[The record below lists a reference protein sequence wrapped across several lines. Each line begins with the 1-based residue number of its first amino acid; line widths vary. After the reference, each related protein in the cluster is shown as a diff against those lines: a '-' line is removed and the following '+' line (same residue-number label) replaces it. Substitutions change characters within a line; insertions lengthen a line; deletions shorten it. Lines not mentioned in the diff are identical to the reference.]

1 MELFYFII
9 MSCFLLNTVLDTGAG
24 EDSLAEPD
32 VPPCKQPHPP
42 ANGSVQVWGQG
53 YLLEYSC
60 DVGLVPVGPTFA
72 SCNQQTKRWSVGR
85 PVCVAKGCPD
95 PEPLSN
101 GRLYFDHGGTV
112 VIATCLPGYRMTGS
126 RVNYCDGFRW
136 QGFSIRCRAR
146 FPPRAGRRQ
155 AYETDNSTTTPSPD
169 SNLAKHVLDAD
180 NTCYLRFTEPPK
192 VANAN
197 VKIEYRFNPVRKQWI
212 LLANFTCDKGYR
224 LVDQHTSYYYC
235 KDYAWVA
242 EEAPMCEPDT
252 EAVEP
257 CKINNGGC
265 SHICVDHSGGRYHCE
280 CPRGYALGRMLA
292 RCFDI
297 NECKLDNGGCNQTC
311 SNTEGS
317 FLCSCEPGY
326 VASGQDCL
334 DVDECRSDFHDHC
347 IGTCVNVRGSYRCD
361 CSNVPGYQDSSD
373 QKYCVDTNEC
383 LQENGGCTSVCVNT
397 VGSFKCKCSKKGY
410 TLDTNGKDCVDVNE
424 CLRYSKT
431 KCRHGVCEN
440 LDDGY
445 RCICDAGF
453 RSTASGRKCVD
464 VDECKEHTG
473 GCNQVCVN
481 VPGDFYCSCNAGF
494 DIGKDNL
501 TCEDI
506 NECGIGNGGCED
518 VCINTAG
525 SYLCECSMGMKVISE
540 DRHSCVFCDEK
551 KFYDSATSA
560 CVPCPPHSVVDDS
573 SNATSVSHCHCI
585 DGFEKQQ
592 GFCDDVDECI
602 QDKLQCN
609 HLCHN
614 THGSAY
620 CSCHS
625 GYLLENQTRC
635 VDIDEC
641 FEERSFCEQN
651 CTNSDGSFSC
661 ACMQGYSLSADGRE
675 CIDIDECFEDDIECE
690 QLCINTPGGAHC
702 ECTKGYTLSNDNQT
716 CNDNDECEAGT
727 HVCADVCINTPGS
740 YSCECQDYGLKL
752 SWDLASCSDINE
764 CMEGENSCSSQ
775 CINTYGSYTCGCD
788 SPGYRLSS
796 DQSACEDINECEDP
810 STNKCDDICVNVPGS
825 YHCTCNLGHALV
837 SFNRCDEC
845 SRNSYRDD
853 TEIECRACP
862 TGFYTEQ
869 RGSTSIDDC
878 KKV

>member
-1 MELFYFII
+1 MLARVQDDRIEGK
-9 MSCFLLNTVLDTGAG
+9 LL
-24 EDSLAEPD
+24 
-32 VPPCKQPHPP
+32 
-42 ANGSVQVWGQG
+42 
-53 YLLEYSC
+53 
-60 DVGLVPVGPTFA
+60 
-72 SCNQQTKRWSVGR
+72 
-85 PVCVAKGCPD
+85 
-95 PEPLSN
+95 
-101 GRLYFDHGGTV
+101 
-112 VIATCLPGYRMTGS
+112 
-126 RVNYCDGFRW
+126 
-136 QGFSIRCRAR
+136 
-146 FPPRAGRRQ
+146 
-155 AYETDNSTTTPSPD
+155 
-169 SNLAKHVLDAD
+169 
-180 NTCYLRFTEPPK
+180 EPPK

-242 EEAPMCEPDT
+242 EEAPMCEP
-252 EAVEP
+252 
-257 CKINNGGC
+257 
-265 SHICVDHSGGRYHCE
+265 
-280 CPRGYALGRMLA
+280 
-292 RCFDI
+292 
-297 NECKLDNGGCNQTC
+297 
-311 SNTEGS
+311 
-317 FLCSCEPGY
+317 
-326 VASGQDCL
+326 
-334 DVDECRSDFHDHC
+334 
-347 IGTCVNVRGSYRCD
+347 
-361 CSNVPGYQDSSD
+361 
-373 QKYCVDTNEC
+373 DTNEC

-453 RSTASGRKCVD
+453 RSTASGRKCVGTVITCMVD

-560 CVPCPPHSVVDDS
+560 CVPCPPHSVVDD
-573 SNATSVSHCHCI
+573 N
-585 DGFEKQQ
+585 
-592 GFCDDVDECI
+592 VDECI

-716 CNDNDECEAGT
+716 CNDCLYSLIFAISSGCAFQTIAFVDNDECEAGT